1 MKKITLLPLAVF
13 IIALLVVSCRK
24 ETPYQDGDRTV
35 VPYSLKT
42 SITKVSYAGSIYDF
56 KPGDR
61 LAISSTDRPD
71 IEGELSEDGEG
82 NWKGSVS
89 YLTSLGEPTGSTSIT
104 ATLIHADNSDQ
115 STYANGIAYQ
125 QGSASSLLQAAVEKY
140 SLFKAIFNYGATGA
154 TFQQQA
160 CFIDATVTFVF
171 ENGNFHLAGETSVE
185 VVVDNS
191 LTVSGRA
198 MLSQDDIDPS
208 HYNANF
214 VIALPGGTT
223 LTDASII
230 QICDRNVQM
239 IKTGTTKTLAANNKY
254 TVDRSYDFKPQ
265 LGDPFWS
272 DGTYGRIAHSN
283 GVTVT
288 GIIVFVNNYEDSDES
303 DLAKEARALTEKSSG
318 FGHALVMSL
327 KNADNDDDPSTP
339 LAGIK
344 WATSNAQYGSYSP
357 AYITKPSHILQTNNV
372 SGYSNTNNL
381 TNTNNIAA
389 NKARSYRSGDNMGD
403 KGTSGWF
410 LPSIGQWVYSISIRG
425 FGGADVTENWLI
437 NQSDNKW
444 LGEKGELSNLVLV
457 KNNGSVNANLLVT
470 SLNDRMQVLYDD
482 FGCEYDAF
490 GMTANNGNS
499 GDNYWSSSETNSKQ
513 AIRMNFGSVEQ
524 YKGNYY
530 SSIKTSGVDKNRTSA
545 NYDPQGFFVM
555 KVRPFLAF

>member
-1 MKKITLLPLAVF
+1 MAF
-13 IIALLVVSCRK
+13 
-24 ETPYQDGDRTV
+24 
-35 VPYSLKT
+35 
-42 SITKVSYAGSIYDF
+42 
-56 KPGDR
+56 
-61 LAISSTDRPD
+61 PD

-327 KNADNDDDPSTP
+327 KNAGTGVKWTNKSENNSLNTTAITTP
-339 LAGIK
+339 KGYEAN
-344 WATSNAQYGSYSP
+344 S
-357 AYITKPSHILQTNNV
+357 ILGTTNV
-372 SGYSNTNNL
+372 SGFSNTNTLIGN
-381 TNTNNIAA
+381 AA
-389 NKARSYRSGDNMGD
+389 NTAAKTAHDYRSTAGDTMT
-403 KGTSGWF
+403 GTTGWF
-410 LPSIGQWVYSISIRG
+410 LPSIGQWVYSISTRG
-425 FGGADVTENWLI
+425 FGDAAPAEDWLI
-437 NQSDNKW
+437 NKSPYNKW
-444 LGEKGELSNLVLV
+444 LKNGDLSNLVLV
-457 KNNGSVNANLLVT
+457 KNNGAATENLLVK
-470 SLNDRMQVLYDD
+470 SLNDRMQVLYDQFGSQLCD
-482 FGCEYDAF
+482 FDSF
-490 GMTANNGNS
+490 GMWLYGDPTDGDCFS
-499 GDNYWSSSETNSKQ
+499 DNYWSSSEKSASE
-513 AIRMNFGSVEQ
+513 AIRMNFGSVEIRSDT
-524 YKGNYY
+524 GDHY
-530 SSIKTSGVDKNRTSA
+530 SSIKTNSLSKQSTYAWKSA
-545 NYDPQGFFVM
+545 FVM